1 MTSDRDR
8 RSPEPTGPAARAAG
22 SERQA
27 DDTDMVDEASAES
40 FPASDPPAWTPV
52 AGERAA
58 PPDQERVDREV
69 ADLKDRLLRVLADQ
83 ENARKRAER
92 DRGEAVRYAPTPLA
106 RDLLVTVDNL
116 RRAIES
122 IAAVGEGDETL
133 RTLMAGIVATERG
146 LLDTL
151 ERHGIHRV
159 DPAPGERFDPHQ
171 HQAMFE
177 VADSGYPPG
186 TVAQVM
192 QPGYLLHDRLL
203 RPALVGVARGDG
215 ASARTDEPGRGA

>member
-1 MTSDRDR
+1 MTSDRDHR
-8 RSPEPTGPAARAAG
+8 PPEPTGPEPTGPAARPAG

-27 DDTDMVDEASAES
+27 DDTDAVDEASAES

-92 DRGEAVRYAPTPLA
+92 DREEAVRYAPTPLA

-122 IAAVGEGDETL
+122 IGAAGEGDETL

-159 DPAPGERFDPHQ
+159 DPAPGERFDPHR

-192 QPGYLLHDRLL
+192 QPG
-203 RPALVGVARGDG
+203 
-215 ASARTDEPGRGA
+215 